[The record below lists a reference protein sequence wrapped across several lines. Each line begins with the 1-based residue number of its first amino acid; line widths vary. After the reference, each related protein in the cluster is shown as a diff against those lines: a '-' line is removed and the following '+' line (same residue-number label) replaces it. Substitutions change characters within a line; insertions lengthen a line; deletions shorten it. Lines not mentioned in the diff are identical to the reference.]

1 MIGKCLACGAKFDP
15 AENGQPDHYELKEP
29 FAAKIITMTSPCPL
43 CRRNH
48 VVAINSA
55 RPSVSTC
62 WQVSKEVLR
71 ETRDYTW
78 VKQTQG
84 RTIDGKRRLYICWLW
99 VPITDDPTLETLLKQ
114 AVLGEDFIRRQDVDT
129 LLVMD
134 EENIPPVGVELMP
147 KFTAALTVK
156 RHVRAGAYGPYASL
170 RAERSLYQTWSGCN
184 LGAIRHYWPGVCLN
198 PVDYVRLGTDAS
210 LASAW
215 AQFARRNLSV
225 STPVE

>member
-29 FAAKIITMTSPCPL
+29 FPAKIITMTSPCPN

-48 VVAINSA
+48 VVAINSV
-55 RPSVSTC
+55 RPSVSAC
-62 WQVSKEVLR
+62 WQVAKEVLR
-71 ETRDYTW
+71 ESRDFTW
-78 VKQTQG
+78 VKHD
-84 RTIDGKRRLYICWLW
+84 RPIEGKRRLYLCWLW
-99 VPITDDPTLETLLKQ
+99 TPITDDTALDQSLVQ

-129 LLVMD
+129 VLVMD
-134 EENIPPVGVELMP
+134 EDNVPSAGVQLMS

-184 LGAIRHYWPGVCLN
+184 LGAIRHYWPAVCLN
-198 PVDYVRLGTDAS
+198 PSDYVRLGDDAS
-210 LASAW
+210 LAKAW
-215 AQFARRNLSV
+215 AHFARRNLSV
-225 STPVE
+225 SIPVE